1 VGNRKA
7 TNSHERAVRPL
18 AWIRRTP
25 GLPKGLGRAPPEAA
39 QYPPRS
45 RLTWCL
51 VSSRG
56 QTHGPWIEDG
66 ATRQWAKLTPA
77 IRKRIDNKLVHYAKT
92 GAGDV
97 KSLSGREGARLR
109 VGDWCVIFTEDP
121 TTIIVAAVGHHGEI
135 YED

>member
-1 VGNRKA
+1 MISLFAILKTVKEITFTVA
-7 TNSHERAVRPL
+7 
-18 AWIRRTP
+18 
-25 GLPKGLGRAPPEAA
+25 
-39 QYPPRS
+39 
-45 RLTWCL
+45 
-51 VSSRG
+51 
-56 QTHGPWIEDG
+56 

-77 IRKRIDNKLVHYAKT
+77 IRKRVDNKLVRYATT

-121 TTIIVAAVGHHGEI
+121 TTIIVVAVGHRGEI